1 MKIRKILLL
10 VFLVGCLLLS
20 GCDTPLLNPQETL
33 TAPGATGVYR
43 GAQKALEDA
52 VGTDIILKYP
62 LVEGVNTAFCPK
74 DLDGDGQQEMLAF
87 YRQATKG
94 TVTRVNLIRNT
105 KEGWESVQDLD
116 PVGSDVVS
124 VDFCDLNGDGLDE
137 VCIGWGV
144 SNIQSN
150 QMSVYQTVNGLL
162 VQRASESYTRHV
174 FCDID
179 GDSVK
184 ELGLALLDTTKA
196 TSAISFF
203 EMDTKDFSAVGSLS
217 LDGSVIS
224 YANITAAP
232 ITSQSMGVYLDAYK
246 GTDSLITELIYMK
259 DGKLYNPFAG
269 NQDNTNI
276 ATLRYCS
283 LTSTDINKDGVVEI
297 PFMERLPGYAQE
309 DEILGHHLICWR
321 YFNGNISDTALTWWY
336 NGAEGYY
343 LEIDTAWQGKISV
356 VYDEKD
362 KEYIFYRWN
371 GEKVGERLF
380 SIKRYTLLQWEE
392 AAPADYAVLQKDSV
406 SIWAAAVEED
416 NPLAITFTQIQNNFR
431 FYIAKS

>member
-1 MKIRKILLL
+1 
-10 VFLVGCLLLS
+10 
-20 GCDTPLLNPQETL
+20 
-33 TAPGATGVYR
+33 
-43 GAQKALEDA
+43 
-52 VGTDIILKYP
+52 
-62 LVEGVNTAFCPK
+62 
-74 DLDGDGQQEMLAF
+74 
-87 YRQATKG
+87 
-94 TVTRVNLIRNT
+94 
-105 KEGWESVQDLD
+105 
-116 PVGSDVVS
+116 
-124 VDFCDLNGDGLDE
+124 
-137 VCIGWGV
+137 
-144 SNIQSN
+144 
-150 QMSVYQTVNGLL
+150 
-162 VQRASESYTRHV
+162 
-174 FCDID
+174 
-179 GDSVK
+179 
-184 ELGLALLDTTKA
+184 
-196 TSAISFF
+196 
-203 EMDTKDFSAVGSLS
+203 MDTKDFSAVGSLS

-371 GEKVGERLF
+371 GGKVEERLF